1 MFLTYNNIDIMED
14 FMKKININQDELEL
28 MNYNDIAYVILKE
41 NGKKMKIVD
50 LFNEVGKVLGLEEG
64 YDSYITDFFEL
75 LSTDKRFIMLNEGYW
90 DLRIK
95 HDKGMVIEDEDEDE
109 EIIIDDDNEDD
120 DEYSDDQQVDIDDD
134 VEEDDLSDLVIIDDS
149 EEENL

>member
-1 MFLTYNNIDIMED
+1 MED

-75 LSTDKRFIMLNEGYW
+75 LSTDKRFIMLSEGYW

-109 EIIIDDDNEDD
+109 EIPGITSGKGNYSAVWKQVMTKAQRGII
-120 DEYSDDQQVDIDDD
+120 
-134 VEEDDLSDLVIIDDS
+134 
-149 EEENL
+149 ENVTMKTMMSILTINR